1 MALLAREAKL
11 AADAAF
17 KAAEFERAMRLYS
30 VAMGCNPHQ
39 ADEAALLG
47 NRSLAHLRMG
57 EPDAALSD
65 ALAATISAPA
75 WAKGWG
81 RKAMALK
88 ALGDHAA
95 ALAAAEH
102 ALELSPEDRAFRAM
116 RDEIALLRA
125 ATPAAA
131 EPPPKGVLI

>member
-1 MALLAREAKL
+1 
-11 AADAAF
+11 
-17 KAAEFERAMRLYS
+17 
-30 VAMGCNPHQ
+30 
-39 ADEAALLG
+39 
-47 NRSLAHLRMG
+47 
-57 EPDAALSD
+57 
-65 ALAATISAPA
+65 
-75 WAKGWG
+75 
-81 RKAMALK
+81 MALK

-116 RDEIALLRA
+116 RDEIQQLLA